1 MINAPTLLDLI
12 ERIERELRNR
22 AAEDIP
28 NERAIGLEA
37 AAGLLRDL
45 LRDVEPKNT
54 RKANEA

>member
-45 LRDVEPKNT
+45 LSDAEPRT